1 MMPKRLKHATPSRRQ
16 ILSGMA
22 VTTVLAACDRLQ
34 PGMHWDLSM
43 PWGPSEYHVTNALRF
58 AQEVSVL
65 TEGALTI
72 HVHPGAILGIKG
84 PESMRAVEEGIVD
97 LADSASFHQVGTEP
111 LLGFESL
118 PYLVDDIDQLALL
131 YTIIRPEVEAAYAR
145 HGQRVIYIVPWPNQ
159 NFFFDKP
166 IESVADFAGLTMRSY
181 DKSSTDL
188 VLGLKMTP
196 IQMPSPDVVP
206 ALASGAL
213 DGAMTSTTTAA
224 AQKFWEFLSYTL
236 RSNHT
241 WSSNILSINETAWQA
256 LPQNMQQGVEA
267 LARTLEPEFWEIA
280 RRDDQTK
287 LLELEANGMITQQP
301 SPQLFAEMRAQALP
315 IWQAFIA
322 RVPQAR
328 PLLRTFLDATGKSVQ
343 I

>member
-1 MMPKRLKHATPSRRQ
+1 
-16 ILSGMA
+16 
-22 VTTVLAACDRLQ
+22 
-34 PGMHWDLSM
+34 M
-43 PWGPSEYHVTNALRF
+43 PWGPSEYHVANARRF
-58 AQEVSVL
+58 AAEVHQVTNGEL
-65 TEGALTI
+65 TL

-97 LADSASFHQVGTEP
+97 MADSASFHQVGTEP

-131 YTIIRPEVEAAYAR
+131 YSIIRPEVEAAYAR
-145 HGQRVIYIVPWPNQ
+145 HGQRVLYIVPWPNQ

-166 IESVADFAGLTMRSY
+166 IERVADFAGLTMRSY

-188 VLGLKMTP
+188 VRGLNMTP

-213 DGAMTSTTTAA
+213 DGVMTSTTTAA
-224 AQKFWEFLSYTL
+224 AQKFWEFLKYTL

-241 WSSNILSINETAWQA
+241 WSSNILAVNERVWQT
-256 LPQNMQQGVEA
+256 LPAEDRVNILA
-267 LARTLEPEFWEIA
+267 LAQRLEPEFWEIA
-280 RRDDQTK
+280 RRDDLIK
-287 LLELEANGMITQQP
+287 LSELEANGMITLEP
-301 SPQLFAEMRAQALP
+301 SDQLMNEMRAQAQP
-315 IWQAFIA
+315 IWQAFVA
-322 RVPQAR
+322 RVPEAA
-328 PLLRTFLDATGKSVQ
+328 PLLAAFLSATGKTAS